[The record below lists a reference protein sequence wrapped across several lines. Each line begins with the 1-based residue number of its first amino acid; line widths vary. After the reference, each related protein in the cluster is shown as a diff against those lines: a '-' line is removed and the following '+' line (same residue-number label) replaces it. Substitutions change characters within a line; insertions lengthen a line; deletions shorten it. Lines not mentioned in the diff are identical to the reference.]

1 LKEVFQP
8 SPEVFSQAI
17 AVDVIT
23 AELWLAV
30 LLFGVA
36 RSAKLD
42 KWLGADTSAVEEV
55 KQKME
60 AEAANQQQSLSVKDL
75 MMVLFVGFGTTA
87 VAHACADMIVPFIE
101 THYPDLKKFSLTSS
115 SFWVISLVTLFGL
128 ALSQT
133 KARQIER
140 MGASQFGSLFCTSSS
155 QPSVCR

>member
-1 LKEVFQP
+1 
-8 SPEVFSQAI
+8 
-17 AVDVIT
+17 
-23 AELWLAV
+23 
-30 LLFGVA
+30 
-36 RSAKLD
+36 
-42 KWLGADTSAVEEV
+42 VEEV